1 MKNIQQ
7 LLKQVNRI
15 PHLPLMVRYHPDRIE
30 KEIRECP
37 YPLIHYNA
45 TMQDNHAHV
54 KNKWS
59 NLALYSYDGSIF
71 CDPLEG
77 AGPGELDRIY
87 GQFQQTGLI
96 DYLPYTYEVIDSL
109 GAGKALARIEE
120 IQPNAV
126 MGWHNHVFELY
137 HPESLMIIQLPIIM
151 PAGFKYSVIDYK
163 QYRTTDF
170 GRSLPGV
177 YEASYPP
184 GTPVVFNAYHY
195 HNVFNYD
202 LNLSRLTI
210 RFFADLKEDVVYN
223 LVEEAVE
230 HYKGEYVG

>member
-1 MKNIQQ
+1 MRNIQQ
-7 LLKQVNRI
+7 LLEQVNRI
-15 PHLPLMVRYHPDRIE
+15 PHLPLDFKYDAKRIE
-30 KEIRECP
+30 TEIREMP
-37 YPLIHYNA
+37 YPLIAYNA
-45 TMQDNHAHV
+45 TMQQNHEHS

-77 AGPGELDRIY
+77 AGPGELTRIY

-96 DYLPYTYEVIDSL
+96 EYLPYTYEVIDSL

-137 HPESLMIIQLPIIM
+137 HPETLMIIQVPIVM
-151 PAGFKYSVIDYK
+151 PEGFKYSVIDYAE
-163 QYRTTDF
+163 YRTADLGKT
-170 GRSLPGV
+170 LPKV

-184 GTPVVFNAYHY
+184 GTPVIFNAYHY

-202 LNLSRLTI
+202 KETSRLTI
-210 RFFADLKEDVVYN
+210 RFFADLREDSVYDM
-223 LVEEAVE
+223 VQKAVDKYE
-230 HYKGEYVG
+230 GEYVK

>member
-1 MKNIQQ
+1 MRNIQQ
-7 LLKQVNRI
+7 LLKEVNRI
-15 PHLPLMVRYHPDRIE
+15 PHLSLNFKYDAKRIE
-30 KEIRECP
+30 QEIRAMP
-37 YPLIHYNA
+37 YPLIEYNA
-45 TMQDNHAHV
+45 TMQDNHEHV

-77 AGPGELDRIY
+77 AGPGELARIY
-87 GQFQQTGLI
+87 GQFQQTGLV
-96 DYLPYTYEVIDSL
+96 DYLPYTYEVINTL

-137 HPESLMIIQLPIIM
+137 HPESLMIIQLPIVM

-163 QYRTTDF
+163 QYRTVDL
-170 GRSLPGV
+170 GNALPRT

-202 LNLSRLTI
+202 LDTSRLTI
-210 RFFADLKEDVVYN
+210 RFFADLREDGVYD
-223 LVEEAVE
+223 LVEEAVNS
-230 HYKGEYVG
+230 YGGEYVG